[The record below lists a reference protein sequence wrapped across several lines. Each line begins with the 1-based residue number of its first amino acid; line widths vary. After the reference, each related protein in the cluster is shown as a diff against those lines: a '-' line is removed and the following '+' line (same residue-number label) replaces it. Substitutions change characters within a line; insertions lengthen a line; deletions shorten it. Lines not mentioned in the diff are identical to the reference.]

1 MHFEG
6 SAAAGRSQME
16 LLVFQGR
23 FVDIP
28 GSYSGLGSGE
38 AMFFYNKSAGNLAK
52 TGLRCNSCLLAV
64 E

>member
-1 MHFEG
+1 M
-6 SAAAGRSQME
+6 Q

-28 GSYSGLGSGE
+28 GSHSGSGSGE
-38 AMFFYNKSAGNLAK
+38 ATFFITSLAGNVAK
-52 TGLRCNSCLLAV
+52 TGFRCNSV

>member
-6 SAAAGRSQME
+6 LTAAGRSQMQ

-28 GSYSGLGSGE
+28 GSHSGSGSGE
-38 AMFFYNKSAGNLAK
+38 ATFFITSLAGNVAK
-52 TGLRCNSCLLAV
+52 TGFRCNSV